1 MAGAF
6 VLDASVTLG
15 FCFEDEASGYAE
27 GVLALLREGVARVP
41 PIWEMEVANVLV
53 QAERRGRLT
62 PAETVRFLDLL
73 GALPIEVQKDPEG
86 RVLREVRAL
95 ARDRGLS
102 VYDACY
108 LDLAM
113 REALPIATVDAA
125 LARAAKESG
134 VVVLAPATSST
145 ADEKRRS

>member
-1 MAGAF
+1 MGSAF

-15 FCFEDEASGYAE
+15 FCFEDEASEMVEAI
-27 GVLALLREGVARVP
+27 LHLLVDGTARVP

-73 GALPIEVQKDPEG
+73 SSLPIEIEEEPSG
-86 RVLREVRAL
+86 RVLREIRVL
-95 ARDRGLS
+95 ARERGLS

-113 REALPIATVDAA
+113 REALPLATMDAA
-125 LARAAKESG
+125 LLCAARETG
-134 VVVLAPATSST
+134 VEVLSPG
-145 ADEKRRS
+145 RP